1 MKLWLNQT
9 AHVPLEKIRGF
20 RAPFL
25 MHSPAQREILA
36 QNGELAGADVAR
48 LLRVWQ
54 GWGGRARWGCRSLV
68 SPALSSDSACCI
80 APTVLPSPV
89 LPAPVCRL
97 PVRLLHPR
105 ALPHRH
111 LPL

>member
-36 QNGELAGADVAR
+36 QNGELAG
-48 LLRVWQ
+48 
-54 GWGGRARWGCRSLV
+54 GR
-68 SPALSSDSACCI
+68 
-80 APTVLPSPV
+80 
-89 LPAPVCRL
+89 
-97 PVRLLHPR
+97 
-105 ALPHRH
+105 
-111 LPL
+111 